1 MRPCP
6 STVLGC
12 RSEFSSHFSL
22 SILIGEFSSVGPR
35 LEWKTDETKTD
46 IKICCACVIAQ
57 CLAKHECGTC
67 KHTICFQ
74 QRTHTKYWTTLK
86 FAIDTTEFLLRWF
99 ARLAIYLL
107 TKTLF
112 FHSAAVPHTGF
123 LLLCFFLVVLFLSF
137 LAFVYISRFCY
148 VQYTSG
154 ALLVCARAA
163 TATVK
168 RRMSLCVSVCVGA
181 RFVCC
186 SHIYKYID
194 GSAYGEHWRLPP
206 HTYIGTAAAVCER
219 EPSIRRVCVSE
230 RIRCVY
236 MVWSAAACACACASA
251 ACREMSRKK
260 LNEKNT
266 TERAIRECYYG

>member
-46 IKICCACVIAQ
+46 IKICCARVIAQ

-123 LLLCFFLVVLFLSF
+123 LLLFFFGCIISLLSCIRLHFSF
-137 LAFVYISRFCY
+137 LLCTIY
-148 VQYTSG
+148 VGCT
-154 ALLVCARAA
+154 ARVRTRSHRNCQ
-163 TATVK
+163 TANE
-168 RRMSLCVSVCVGA
+168 SVCEC
-181 RFVCC
+181 VCWC
-186 SHIYKYID
+186 AICV
-194 GSAYGEHWRLPP
+194 LP
-206 HTYIGTAAAVCER
+206 TYI
-219 EPSIRRVCVSE
+219 
-230 RIRCVY
+230 
-236 MVWSAAACACACASA
+236 
-251 ACREMSRKK
+251 
-260 LNEKNT
+260 
-266 TERAIRECYYG
+266 